1 MKYYLKKSILFVLIA
16 VLSLI
21 IIGCGKKETPDN
33 NGKKCTIMVECSKI
47 FDNQDKLDKAVKDYI
62 PKDGIILKKKEV
74 SFNEGE
80 NVYDVL
86 KRELK
91 NENILMEASFTT

>member
-1 MKYYLKKSILFVLIA
+1 MKYYLKKAILFVLIA

-33 NGKKCTIMVECSKI
+33 SGKKCTIMVECSKI

-91 NENILMEASFTT
+91 HENI